1 MKHLLYAAAA
11 AVAVAASSCS
21 GNDDAVM
28 GRIDVASAISSP
40 SELKVSEIGKAIRY
54 VPLATGDSFL
64 VANRW
69 KLRVVGDRAV
79 VCNTGSS
86 AAGAGSSV
94 LAFDL
99 ADGRFLNHIGHAGQ
113 DPEAY
118 RRPEFVTDS
127 KGHTLFFCGVGD
139 SLVRYDVDGRF
150 LGTAPTSFPAAG
162 QLPAAV
168 VDTMRVY
175 ALTGF
180 MEVPVPYLSAVFVG
194 PSGVVADSLPIVRRA
209 AADDPVDLG
218 SIGGITVMKTPGLM
232 RNSQQGLSGL
242 KMDARPASYRSDDA
256 PLWYTPEGDIHAMLA
271 FSDTIFSVGCGR
283 EQRPVMVM
291 DFGDRAY
298 TAADNGR
305 RDISDDDLIVSD
317 IIESSDKLFL
327 GVRKGWRTDDD
338 ERNFIGYYDKVSG
351 TTRMTRAA
359 DGFVDDL
366 TGFMPFYPV
375 VAAPDGSLIG
385 ILTQEDIL
393 KWIEEHPDATV
404 PQQLQAVAD
413 SEEEPNPVLVILK

>member
-40 SELKVSEIGKAIRY
+40 SELKVSDIGKTIRY

-127 KGHTLFFCGVGD
+127 KGHTLFFRGVGD

-150 LGTAPTSFPAAG
+150 LGAAPTSFPAAG

-218 SIGGITVMKTPGLM
+218 SIGGITIMKTPGLM

-283 EQRPVMVM
+283 EPQPVMVM
-291 DFGDRAY
+291 DFGGRSY

-305 RDISDDDLIVSD
+305 RDIGDDDLIVSD
-317 IIESSDKLFL
+317 MIESSD
-327 GVRKGWRTDDD
+327 
-338 ERNFIGYYDKVSG
+338 
-351 TTRMTRAA
+351 
-359 DGFVDDL
+359 
-366 TGFMPFYPV
+366 
-375 VAAPDGSLIG
+375 
-385 ILTQEDIL
+385 
-393 KWIEEHPDATV
+393 WIFST
-404 PQQLQAVAD
+404 
-413 SEEEPNPVLVILK
+413 N